1 MNKTIKYICCLFLS
15 ASAFSTIHAQID
27 TSHFYKQ
34 FHIEFALDSNDVNY
48 FYEMGLQLDSCS
60 YTPLYNEMC
69 NWLGTS
75 YKYAGNSNKGIDC
88 SGLVKAVF
96 GKIFN
101 LPLSGGSSD
110 IFPLTI
116 PIEKEHLLEGDLV
129 FFKIAK
135 NRISHVGIYLSNN
148 KFIHAS
154 VKLGVIISDLNES
167 YYKKYFYAAGRLP

>member
-1 MNKTIKYICCLFLS
+1 
-15 ASAFSTIHAQID
+15 
-27 TSHFYKQ
+27 
-34 FHIEFALDSNDVNY
+34 
-48 FYEMGLQLDSCS
+48 
-60 YTPLYNEMC
+60 MC

-88 SGLVKAVF
+88 SGLVKKVF

-101 LPLSGGSSD
+101 LQLSGGSSD
-110 IFPLTI
+110 IYTLTI
-116 PIEKEHLLEGDLV
+116 PIEKELLQEGDLV

-154 VKLGVIISDLNES
+154 VKLGVIISDLNEP

>member
-1 MNKTIKYICCLFLS
+1 MSII
-15 ASAFSTIHAQID
+15 FSNSLYAQID
-27 TSHFYKQ
+27 TNNFYKQ

-88 SGLVKAVF
+88 SGLVKTVF

-116 PIEKEHLLEGDLV
+116 PIEKEQLQEGDLV

-154 VKLGVIISDLNES
+154 VKLGVIISDLNEP
-167 YYKKYFYAAGRLP
+167 YYKKYFYAAGRIP